1 MSAATEPGGESQR
14 TAQFVSRLPTGTRL
28 FLILSAALLPLA
40 LIAVFASLQTGRTA
54 DQEVAARLRVATQE
68 AARALSIELM
78 GDMNA
83 MRVSLI
89 ALGDDGSNAASCAR
103 LHGAFVSQQSRGAR
117 FRIVDRAGKTLCGDD
132 DMPAHPITMPTTPDA
147 VGVALLPGQGLILTI
162 TDSNSG
168 AHGTAYFPSDMLS
181 ELVRPDSY
189 LPSFSATIDRA
200 GERLDLRTIP
210 NLGPLSRTESAVAPL
225 LIDQVKLVMRVRSAP
240 ITSSMLLAMIL
251 PLLMWAAAASIGWLV
266 VDRLLIRPLR
276 RLRTA
281 ISGYQPG
288 ELMPPVRYGAVPAQE
303 IRALDD
309 TFRELTHTVRLH
321 EADLAEGLVRQTKLT
336 REVHH
341 RVKNNLQVI
350 ASLINL
356 HSRGA
361 DPAAVDAYASIQRR
375 VDALA
380 VVHRHH
386 YAEMEVN
393 RGLSLRSV
401 IGELASNLRAT
412 APEASAR
419 MGITLDLD
427 LLYSNQDVAVALA
440 FLITEL
446 VELAIMVSPVSQIGI
461 SARTVEDAQGFALLR
476 ITTPSLADSP
486 RLQALLAE
494 RYGRVILGLSRQL
507 RAPLHHDPLV
517 GAYEIRFAA
526 EAE

>member
-1 MSAATEPGGESQR
+1 MTDGTEPADAPPR
-14 TAQFVSRLPTGTRL
+14 PAQLIARLPTGTRL

-40 LIAVFASLQTGRTA
+40 LIAMFASLQTGRTA

-68 AARALSIELM
+68 AARALSIELV

-83 MRVSLI
+83 MRVSL
-89 ALGDDGSNAASCAR
+89 AAMGSDASNAASCAR

-117 FRIVDRAGKTLCGDD
+117 FSIADRQGNILCGDSD
-132 DMPAHPITMPTTPDA
+132 LPSHPDA
-147 VGVALLPGQGLILTI
+147 TPATADAIAVALLPGKGLVLSIV
-162 TDSNSG
+162 DSASG
-168 AHGTAYFPSDMLS
+168 ARGSAYFPADMLT

-189 LPSFSATIDRA
+189 LPSFAAAIDQS
-200 GERLDLRTIP
+200 GERLDLRTLP
-210 NLGPLSRTESAVAPL
+210 HLGPLARTEQAVAPL
-225 LIDQVKLVMRVRSAP
+225 HLDGLNLVMRVRSAP
-240 ITSSMLLAMIL
+240 ITSSMVLAMLL
-251 PLLMWAAAASIGWLV
+251 PLLMWAAAASIGWFV

-281 ISGYQPG
+281 LSSYQPG
-288 ELMPPVRYGAVPAQE
+288 EIMPPVRYGAVPAQE

-309 TFRELTHTVRLH
+309 TFRDLTHTVRLH

-356 HSRGA
+356 HARGA
-361 DPAAVDAYASIQRR
+361 GPEAGDAYASIQRR

-386 YAEMEVN
+386 YAELEVN

-419 MGITLDLD
+419 MGITLDLE
-427 LLYSNQDVAVALA
+427 LLYATQDTAVALS

-446 VELAIMVSPVSQIGI
+446 VELAMTVNPVSQIVI
-461 SARTVEDAQGFALLR
+461 SARMAEGETHFALLR
-476 ITTPSLADSP
+476 VSAASLVDAP
-486 RLQALLAE
+486 ALQALLAE

-507 RAPLHHDPLV
+507 RAPLHHDPLT